1 MWFYRL
7 LLWICP
13 ASFREEY
20 SREME
25 GVHRRRLA
33 QAKGWG
39 RIGVWMDAISD
50 IVLTGMAT
58 HGSLLVQD
66 TRYAWRTARRSPGFS
81 LAAIAVSAL
90 GIAAAT
96 SVFSIA
102 DHVLVRALPFA
113 DPERIVKIW
122 ESQPTRGFSNVDVSP
137 PNYRDWK
144 AASRGFSQMAAVRGL
159 SVNLSGA
166 GEPERLE
173 GASVNASLFPLLG
186 VAPLLGRAMLDEED
200 RPGAP
205 GTVVLS
211 HGYWQRRFGGDPS
224 VLGRQLLFDGQPYT
238 VIGVMPPQF
247 NFPGRRVQMWTA
259 MRFTNDDFA
268 DRHNNYLSVVA
279 RLRDGVSLEA
289 AQQELRTITAQLAA
303 QYPKD
308 LENVDVTVM
317 RLRDELTTR
326 TRMMLSILMAAA
338 LFVLLIAMTNLANL
352 FLARSAARQA
362 EISVRLALGAGRARL
377 VRQLFTE
384 SLLLAGIGGVA
395 GTVLALS
402 VIPLLARLAPS
413 TLPVAAMPSADWR
426 LLAFALLATGVTALG
441 FGVLPALR
449 STRGQLSLRSA
460 TGIQKDRV
468 RRILVV
474 AQVAA
479 SIALISSTGLLLRA
493 LLKVESTNPGFAT
506 THALAF
512 RTSLPMPKYASTALR
527 ERFYQGVLGE
537 LRALPGVSQAGV
549 ISFRPLGDFRGGMW
563 PPIVA
568 GQESKVIAAARFVSP
583 GYFDTMRIPLL
594 RGRDIQD
601 SDDART
607 LRVAV
612 VSEAFVREFW
622 PGETGIGKTFGVRYD
637 NLQFTIAGVVGDVRF
652 RGMER
657 KIEPVMYFAHAQI
670 PDNAF
675 FWFAPKDFVVRASVD
690 PMAHLLEIRRIVAR
704 ADPVQPISD
713 VQSLTELVEDET
725 ATRRTQVW
733 VIASFA
739 MAAFLLAA
747 VGIHGLLSFSLEQ
760 RIPEMGLR
768 RALGA
773 QTSQIATLVFGEG
786 MVLSLTGSAVGL
798 GLAFVL
804 GRSMESLLA
813 GISPY
818 DPYTLAAA
826 AGLSVVMTIGGTVW
840 PVIQAVLIDPA
851 IALRSQ

>member
-1 MWFYRL
+1 MWFYRM

-25 GVHRRRLA
+25 GVHQRRLA
-33 QAKGWG
+33 HAQGWG

-50 IVLTGMAT
+50 IVLTGLAT
-58 HGSLLVQD
+58 HWSLLVQD

-102 DHVLVRALPFA
+102 DHVLVRPLPFA

-122 ESQPTRGFSNVDVSP
+122 ESQPTRGFSNIDVSP
-137 PNYRDWK
+137 ANYRDWK
-144 AASRGFSQMAAVRGL
+144 AASRSFSQMAAVRGL

-186 VAPLLGRAMLDEED
+186 VAPLLGRTMLEEDD

-211 HGYWQRRFGGDPS
+211 YGYWQRRFGGDPN
-224 VLGRQLLFDGQPYT
+224 VLGRQLLFDGQPYA
-238 VIGVMPPQF
+238 VIGVMPPHF
-247 NFPGRRVQMWTA
+247 NFPAREVQMWTA
-259 MRFTNDDFA
+259 MRFDNEVYA
-268 DRHNNYLSVVA
+268 DRRNNFLSVTA
-279 RLRDGVSLEA
+279 RLRDGVSLES
-289 AQQELRTITAQLAA
+289 AQQEMRTIAANLAA
-303 QYPKD
+303 QYPQE
-308 LENVDVTVM
+308 LENVSATAM
-317 RLRDELTTR
+317 GLRDELTTR
-326 TRMMLSILMAAA
+326 TRTMLGILIAAA

-352 FLARSAARQA
+352 FLARSAARQG
-362 EISVRLALGAGRARL
+362 EIAIRLALGAGRARL
-377 VRQLFTE
+377 VRQLLTE

-395 GTVLALS
+395 GTALALA
-402 VIPLLARLAPS
+402 VIPLLVRLAPS
-413 TLPVAAMPSADWR
+413 TLPVAAIPSADGR
-426 LLAFALLATGVTALG
+426 LLFFALLATGLTALG

-449 STRGQLSLRSA
+449 STRGQLALRSA
-460 TGIQKDRV
+460 TGVRKDRV
-468 RRILVV
+468 RRLLVV

-493 LLKVESTNPGFAT
+493 LLRVQNTNPGFAT
-506 THALAF
+506 SHALAF

-527 ERFYQGVLGE
+527 ERFYQNVLGE
-537 LRALPGVSQAGV
+537 LRALPGIQQASV
-549 ISFRPLGDFRGGMW
+549 ISFRPLGDFRGGLW
-563 PPIVA
+563 PPIVS
-568 GQESKVIAAARFVSP
+568 GQESKVNAAARFVAP

-612 VSEAFVREFW
+612 VSEAFMRENW
-622 PGETGIGKTFGVRYD
+622 PGESGLGKSFGVRFGD
-637 NLQFTIAGVVGDVRF
+637 LQFTVVGVVGDVRF

-657 KIEPVMYFAHAQI
+657 NIEPVMYFAHSQI

-675 FWFAPKDFVVRASVD
+675 FWFAPKDFVVRASSD
-690 PMAHLLEIRRIVAR
+690 PMVHLPEIRRIVAR
-704 ADPVQPISD
+704 ADPAQPISD
-713 VQSLTELVEDET
+713 VQSLTALVEDET

-739 MAAFLLAA
+739 LAAFLLAA
-747 VGIHGLLSFSLEQ
+747 IGIHGLLSFSLEQ

-786 MVLSLTGSAVGL
+786 LALSVAGSGL
-798 GLAFVL
+798 GLGMAWVL
-804 GRSMESLLA
+804 GRTMESLLA

-818 DPYTLAAA
+818 DLYTLSAAVA
-826 AGLSVVMTIGGTVW
+826 LAMVMTIGGTLL
-840 PVIQAVLIDPA
+840 PVIRAVLIDPA